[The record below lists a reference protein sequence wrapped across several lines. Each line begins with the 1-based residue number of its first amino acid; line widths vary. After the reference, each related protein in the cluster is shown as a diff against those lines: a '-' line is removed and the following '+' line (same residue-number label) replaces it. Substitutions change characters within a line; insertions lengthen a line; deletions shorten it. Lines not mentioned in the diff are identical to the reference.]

1 MGMLDTI
8 SIIRNR
14 VLESTRNE
22 KLVDKIEIV
31 NIKDPNVEK
40 QYRSLVY
47 SATLEDVGLVYP
59 EFKYTSLE
67 FLFTMLDAKIE
78 IDENNKDIDF
88 K

>member
-40 QYRSLVY
+40 
-47 SATLEDVGLVYP
+47 
-59 EFKYTSLE
+59 
-67 FLFTMLDAKIE
+67 
-78 IDENNKDIDF
+78 
-88 K
+88 